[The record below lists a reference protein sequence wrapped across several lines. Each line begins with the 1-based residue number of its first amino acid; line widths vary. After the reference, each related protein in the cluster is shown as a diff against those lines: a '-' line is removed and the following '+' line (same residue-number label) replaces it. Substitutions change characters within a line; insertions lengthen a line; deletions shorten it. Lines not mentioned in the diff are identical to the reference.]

1 VPTLDEA
8 GVAGFEMD
16 SWAGMVAPTGTPP
29 ATLALLNTKLRNII
43 DKPEVRARL
52 ASFGFEAFSSTPGE
66 LADFIKVQLADWT
79 RMIKDAGIEP
89 E

>member
-1 VPTLDEA
+1 V
-8 GVAGFEMD
+8 
-16 SWAGMVAPTGTPP
+16 
-29 ATLALLNTKLRNII
+29 LNAELRTII

-66 LADFIKVQLADWT
+66 LVDFIKAQLADWT